1 MLFLFLI
8 SGINSISQ
16 TIDINLQFFIAP
28 LSHGIF
34 NKCVANGAKCYDL
47 VCEMEWMFRQRGLFY
62 F

>member
-28 LSHGIF
+28 F
-34 NKCVANGAKCYDL
+34 PMEANGAKYYDL
-47 VCEMEWMFRQRGLFY
+47 VCEMEWMFRQ
-62 F
+62 